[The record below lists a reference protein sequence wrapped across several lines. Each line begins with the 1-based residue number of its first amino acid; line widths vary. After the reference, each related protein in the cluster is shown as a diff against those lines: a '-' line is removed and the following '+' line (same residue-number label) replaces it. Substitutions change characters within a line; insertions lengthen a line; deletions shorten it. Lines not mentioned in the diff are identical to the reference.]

1 MQVVGLA
8 LSQHRPSH
16 VEEIEKSTFAKSVER
31 CCRTK
36 RRAASRRPK
45 YKDYFTDDA
54 SLSDSAALDDED
66 DDEDDEDDDFLSEIS
81 MREGHYGMQSR
92 NSSLQSADASHFKSS
107 GGFSS
112 LSALSL

>member
-1 MQVVGLA
+1 MKL
-8 LSQHRPSH
+8 R
-16 VEEIEKSTFAKSVER
+16 
-31 CCRTK
+31 CRTR
-36 RRAASRRPK
+36 RRAASGRPK

-66 DDEDDEDDDFLSEIS
+66 DEEDDEDDDFLSEIS

-107 GGFSS
+107 GGFSFLPS
-112 LSALSL
+112 MLHCILDILRG

>member
-1 MQVVGLA
+1 M
-8 LSQHRPSH
+8 
-16 VEEIEKSTFAKSVER
+16 

-36 RRAASRRPK
+36 RRAASGRPK

-54 SLSDSAALDDED
+54 SLSESALLED
-66 DDEDDEDDDFLSEIS
+66 DDEDEDDDDFLSEIS

-107 GGFSS
+107 GGSQL
-112 LSALSL
+112 LSGAAL